1 MTRAAPLFPLPLIVA
16 IVACS
21 APDLSIPARPV
32 TDSEEVRWNGLA
44 VRPTGTP
51 DNLSLLFSRAGTVVH
66 RERDPRAQDWGLF
79 PPRDLDGD
87 GADDLHAWFWSGGA
101 HCCITHLV
109 YSGTMTGDPVSP
121 TVAWRL
127 EQGDGDPIG
136 FETVPG
142 HSRPVLAVP
151 DSSSAYVSG
160 AFADTPMFPYF
171 VEATPSGLRLAGALM
186 QSAEPGGGPAI
197 LRDGATARAAF
208 VRAAFGSEIAQTGRI
223 PSAAERIRVLR
234 GRLDTLLAAKAPG
247 VSAADALAGAD
258 LLPDVERHIKLYCV
272 YDSACDIPALAAE
285 IEGSRP
291 GVLGAWT
298 SELDESW
305 RKSPLFALKRSAR

>member
-1 MTRAAPLFPLPLIVA
+1 MTRAAAFFLLPLIVA

-21 APDLSIPARPV
+21 APETATTGRPA
-32 TDSEEVRWNGLA
+32 TDSEEARWNGLV

-51 DNLSLLFSRAGTVVH
+51 AKASLLFARAGKVVH

-109 YSGTMTGDPVSP
+109 YSGTMNGNPVSP
-121 TVAWRL
+121 PSAWRL

-136 FETVPG
+136 FETVSG
-142 HSRPVLAVP
+142 YERPVLALP
-151 DSSSAYVSG
+151 DTSSAYVSG
-160 AFADTPMFPYF
+160 PFADAPMFPYF
-171 VEATPSGLRLAGALM
+171 VEVGQRGLRLAGALM
-186 QSAEPGGGPAI
+186 RSAEPGGGPAI
-197 LRDGATARAAF
+197 LRDGPAALAAF

-223 PSAAERIRVLR
+223 PPAAERIRVLR
-234 GRLDTLLAAKAPG
+234 GRLDRLLAAKAPG
-247 VSAADALAGAD
+247 VSAADALARAD
-258 LLPDVERHIKLYCV
+258 LLPDIERHIKLYCV

-291 GVLGAWT
+291 GVLGAWAC
-298 SELDESW
+298 ELHERW
-305 RKSPLFALKRSAR
+305 RKSALFALKRSAR